1 LLRHVY
7 TSPSSAIDPAQKANK
22 GQACQAKLH
31 RLTSVSPRHIAY
43 AMCHTRH
50 LLSEKDEWSVKDG
63 DFNLEDFF
71 LRIVAVFES
80 APDSNWVKSTL
91 EWWNL

>member
-1 LLRHVY
+1 
-7 TSPSSAIDPAQKANK
+7 
-22 GQACQAKLH
+22 
-31 RLTSVSPRHIAY
+31 
-43 AMCHTRH
+43 MCHVRVPLPMIIKLSYSLMPQTRH

-63 DFNLEDFF
+63 DFDLEDFF

-80 APDSNWVKSTL
+80 APDSDWVKSTL